1 MPELLS
7 ELVRDADPV
16 GFWIAVLFFAA
27 LGVFLL
33 SQGLKAFWR
42 LRLIRD
48 TPSARVRSAP
58 QGYVELIGTARPLR
72 ELVSAKLT
80 GHPCCWYR
88 WRIEKRRRSGRSEH
102 WVTVDQGEL
111 ERGFVLDDG
120 TGECIVEP
128 QGALIRCRASERWF
142 GSVSG
147 AARQQSSSV
156 GLPFGAHRRYR
167 MTEERVHEG
176 DPLYVMGHHET
187 PRRDAQTRDRLTRN
201 LLTLWKR
208 DPQRLRALDRD
219 GDGEVGQEEWERA
232 RSLAQAAAQQ
242 AERRIAA
249 QPARARIV
257 ATGDSRRPYLISTE
271 GEAALLGQASWQAL
285 GGSLAGSILCIG
297 ALAAAVARIS
307 SAA

>member
-1 MPELLS
+1 VPELVI
-7 ELVRDADPV
+7 ELVRESDTV

-27 LGVFLL
+27 LGVFLM
-33 SQGLKAFWR
+33 SQGMKAFWR

-58 QGYVELIGTARPLR
+58 QGYVELVGTARPLR
-72 ELVSAKLT
+72 KLVSAKLT
-80 GHPCCWYR
+80 GSTCCWYR

-111 ERGFVLDDG
+111 ERGFLLDDG

-128 QGALIRCRASERWF
+128 QGALIRCRATERWF

-147 AARQQSSSV
+147 AARQPSSSV
-156 GLPFGAHRRYR
+156 ALPFGNHRRYR

-187 PRRDAQTRDRLTRN
+187 PRRDPVTCDTLTRT
-201 LLTLWKR
+201 LLKRWKH
-208 DPQRLRALDRD
+208 DPERLRALDRD
-219 GDGEVGQEEWERA
+219 GDGEVDLREWEHA
-232 RSLAQAAAQQ
+232 RELAQEAAQQ
-242 AERRIAA
+242 AERRVAA
-249 QPARARIV
+249 KPARARIV

-271 GEAALLGQASWQAL
+271 GEAALLGQARWQAL
-285 GGSLAGSILCIG
+285 GGTLVGTMLGIA
-297 ALAAAVARIS
+297 ALAAAVARLSI
-307 SAA
+307 AA